1 MSTLKHMFLVT
12 FSLALLSS
20 CMTKSVM
27 INGEKVE
34 LNDGIYAKMV
44 TSKGD
49 ILIQLEVENAPMTSA
64 NFIAL
69 SEGNH
74 PDVKEEYKNKPFY
87 DGLTFHRVIP
97 GFMIQG
103 GDPQGNGSGEPG
115 YRFPNEISDSL
126 THLRGVISMANS
138 GPNTNGCQ
146 FFITVKETPFL
157 DGGYNVFG
165 KVLEGQNVA
174 DTISLVPR
182 NDRDKPNTDVTINT
196 VEIIR
201 VGSMYK
207 DWDAPAAFAKGKT
220 DFEEKERKFKEEAA
234 ARAQAQMDAIKAKF
248 PGAETSSTGLMY
260 YIEDVGSGVKPA
272 DGDMVN
278 INYTGYLPDGTMFDS
293 SIEERAQEGG
303 VYNPQRPYEP
313 MPMEYGMQAQVI
325 PGFKEGVSMLNVGG
339 KATLIIPPYLGYGD
353 RGAGNVIPPD
363 SWLIFEVEIVS
374 KQ

>member
-1 MSTLKHMFLVT
+1 MSTLKHTFLT
-12 FSLALLSS
+12 LISLALLSS
-20 CMTKSVM
+20 CMTKSVV

-34 LNDGIYAKMV
+34 LQDGIYAKIA
-44 TSKGD
+44 TTKGD
-49 ILIQLEVENAPMTSA
+49 ILIQLEVEKAPMTSA

-69 SEGNH
+69 AEGNH
-74 PDVKEEYKNKPFY
+74 PEVKEEYKEKPFY

-103 GDPQGNGSGEPG
+103 GDPLGNGSGEPG
-115 YRFPNEISDSL
+115 YRFPNEVSDSL
-126 THLRGVISMANS
+126 PHNRGVISMANS

-165 KVLEGQNVA
+165 KVLEGQSVA
-174 DTISLVPR
+174 DTISVVPR
-182 NDRDKPNTDVTINT
+182 DNRDKPNTDVVMQT

-201 VGSMYK
+201 VGSAYK
-207 DWDAPAAFAKGKT
+207 TWDAAAAFEKGKA

-234 ARAQAQMDAIKAKF
+234 ARAEAQLAAIQAKY
-248 PGAETSSTGLMY
+248 PGAQTSASGLMY
-260 YIEDVGSGVKPA
+260 YLEDVGSGEKPA

-278 INYTGYLPDGTMFDS
+278 INYTGYLADGTMFDS
-293 SIEERAQEGG
+293 SIEERAKEGG
-303 VYNPQRPYEP
+303 VYNEQRPYGP

-325 PGFKEGVSMLNVGG
+325 PGFKEGINMLNVGG

-363 SWLIFEVEIVS
+363 SWLIFEVELVS